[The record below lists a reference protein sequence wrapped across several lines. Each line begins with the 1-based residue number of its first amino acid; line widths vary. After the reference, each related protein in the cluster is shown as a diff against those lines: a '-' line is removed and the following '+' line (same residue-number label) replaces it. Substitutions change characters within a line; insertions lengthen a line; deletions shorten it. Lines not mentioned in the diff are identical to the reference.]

1 MDRLD
6 ARRPWQGLATA
17 PFSEQINPSGVVP
30 MPKKNNS
37 KKSTS
42 PAKKIASV
50 AKRVVTKVTE
60 VRNTP
65 IPKIAKKAATPVVIA
80 HHDIAK
86 RAYEIHC
93 SGTGGSETDNW
104 YRAER
109 ELRGL

>member
-1 MDRLD
+1 
-6 ARRPWQGLATA
+6 
-17 PFSEQINPSGVVP
+17 
-30 MPKKNNS
+30 MPKKSNS

-65 IPKIAKKAATPVVIA
+65 IPKIAKKATPAPRIVT
-80 HHDIAK
+80 HDDIAK

-93 SGTGGSETDNW
+93 SGMGGSETDNW